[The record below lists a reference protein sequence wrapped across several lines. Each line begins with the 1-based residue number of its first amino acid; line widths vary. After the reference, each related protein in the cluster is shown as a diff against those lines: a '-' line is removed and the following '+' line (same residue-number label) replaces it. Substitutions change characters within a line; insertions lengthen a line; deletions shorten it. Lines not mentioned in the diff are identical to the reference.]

1 MTSTQIHLSENERN
15 PIFSKIEYIYI
26 CRDPV
31 HLVIQRNTVE
41 SLRDYNNIVAMLQV
55 CLFSTVITLYKNMYW
70 TRLSKTHLGFLFF
83 HGHMPKEEVCCSAV
97 QKKRRVQIDSM
108 CVQGKD
114 KYLQALGFLAQLPR
128 FLLGIP
134 YLFTIGYSHLT
145 DHDNGP

>member
-1 MTSTQIHLSENERN
+1 
-15 PIFSKIEYIYI
+15 
-26 CRDPV
+26 
-31 HLVIQRNTVE
+31 
-41 SLRDYNNIVAMLQV
+41 MLQV
-55 CLFSTVITLYKNMYW
+55 CFFSTVITLYKNMYW

-128 FLLGIP
+128 FLLGTP
-134 YLFTIGYSHLT
+134 YLFTMGYSHLT
-145 DHDNGP
+145 VITIMGLDLGILFLGGFVQSIMAVQNFIRQRKNKIIIIIIRENLCTQPLC